1 MANGASARD
10 ATRPYS
16 AREIDDDDDDDDV
29 TSGSARRAVKP
40 AGALYARE
48 TRGKTISPGLA
59 RTGV

>member
-16 AREIDDDDDDDDV
+16 AREIDDDDV